1 MRQRRREFI
10 YSLRL
15 PIRFAFIWFLMLLP
29 QLINILYYLYN
40 IFFFVVYSILSQ
52 YTVNNTRV
60 IKIYSCKRESGRDL
74 FSIKNAAALIT
85 VIIIWTQLSFGF
97 SGILFFV
104 SVTVVKQLIFI
115 SCLLKRIFVA

>member
-40 IFFFVVYSILSQ
+40 IFFFLYSILSQ

-60 IKIYSCKRESGRDL
+60 IKMYSCKRESGRDL

-85 VIIIWTQLSFGF
+85 VIIIIIWTQLSFGF
-97 SGILFFV
+97 SGIL
-104 SVTVVKQLIFI
+104 
-115 SCLLKRIFVA
+115 CL